1 MLFMKWHSLIEF
13 PLEVVPKW
21 RHGIKGK
28 ERFCDDSFKTLI
40 LKSLTMEKGC
50 QKPCDVIYEL
60 PFIIF
65 MSISTLTR

>member
-1 MLFMKWHSLIEF
+1 MIFMKWHSLVEF

-40 LKSLTMEKGC
+40 LKSLTMGRGVKNR
-50 QKPCDVIYEL
+50 VTS
-60 PFIIF
+60 F
-65 MSISTLTR
+65 MNYLS